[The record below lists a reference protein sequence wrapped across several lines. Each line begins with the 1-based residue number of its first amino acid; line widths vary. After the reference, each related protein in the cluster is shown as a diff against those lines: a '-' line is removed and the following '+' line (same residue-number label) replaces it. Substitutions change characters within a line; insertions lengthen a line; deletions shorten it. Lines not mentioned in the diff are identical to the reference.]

1 MGSMGSSVCS
11 TLATRSF
18 HFRARDVHT
27 RSSMV
32 MELHPG
38 TPTQIE
44 EAARRLAKTA
54 SSARPLTPQMQAEVD
69 ALVFKPQRQI
79 PTAGFDFLPRRPLYH
94 QSTPQRKAST
104 GASSLQA
111 SASASSLPRKPKP
124 KLSHQTTTPVLIRP
138 VPEGHVD
145 KDTESHFI
153 KGGMQLADHADAGN
167 AFDSV
172 YSGFE
177 GEVRRQP
184 SCPPCCECHAL
195 STPRRPTQ

>member
-1 MGSMGSSVCS
+1 
-11 TLATRSF
+11 
-18 HFRARDVHT
+18 
-27 RSSMV
+27 MV

-44 EAARRLAKTA
+44 EATRRLARTA

-104 GASSLQA
+104 SASGLQA
-111 SASASSLPRKPKP
+111 SASASSLPRQPKP

-184 SCPPCCECHAL
+184 SCPPCCECQRPPC
-195 STPRRPTQ
+195 PRRPTQ

>member
-1 MGSMGSSVCS
+1 
-11 TLATRSF
+11 
-18 HFRARDVHT
+18 
-27 RSSMV
+27 MV

-44 EAARRLAKTA
+44 EATRRLARTA

-104 GASSLQA
+104 SASSLQA
-111 SASASSLPRKPKP
+111 SASAGSLPRKSKP

-138 VPEGHVD
+138 VPEGHADVAVVAERHVGPSQGALERDDVD
-145 KDTESHFI
+145 AVPAPPIHA
-153 KGGMQLADHADAGN
+153 GLADW
-167 AFDSV
+167 
-172 YSGFE
+172 
-177 GEVRRQP
+177 
-184 SCPPCCECHAL
+184 L
-195 STPRRPTQ
+195 

>member
-1 MGSMGSSVCS
+1 
-11 TLATRSF
+11 
-18 HFRARDVHT
+18 
-27 RSSMV
+27 MV
-32 MELHPG
+32 LELHPG

-44 EAARRLAKTA
+44 EATRRRLRTA
-54 SSARPLTPQMQAEVD
+54 ASARPLTPQMQAEVD

-79 PTAGFDFLPRRPLYH
+79 PTAGCDFLPRRPPYH
-94 QSTPQRKAST
+94 QSTPQRKASAS
-104 GASSLQA
+104 ASSLQA
-111 SASASSLPRKPKP
+111 SASASSLPRQPKP
-124 KLSHQTTTPVLIRP
+124 KLSHQTTTPALIRP

-184 SCPPCCECHAL
+184 SCPPC
-195 STPRRPTQ
+195 